1 MAKSGNLCNKK
12 KKKEE
17 EKVMKL
23 TMRPFKF
30 DEANNGQHNRNETF

>member
-1 MAKSGNLCNKK
+1 MWPNWEIFAIKK
-12 KKKEE
+12 KKE